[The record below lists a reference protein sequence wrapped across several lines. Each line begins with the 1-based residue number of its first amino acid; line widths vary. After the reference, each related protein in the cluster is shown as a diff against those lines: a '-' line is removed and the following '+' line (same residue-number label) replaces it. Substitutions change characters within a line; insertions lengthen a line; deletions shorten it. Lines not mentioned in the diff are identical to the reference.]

1 MAFEIPDHFHS
12 SFTRNVEL
20 LLQQEESILGDMV
33 SMANYN
39 GESAQVVKQFGE
51 VEFVEKSQRNADTAF
66 STITHKQRWVFPSDF
81 TLALPVDK
89 EDEIRMLDSPLSPYV
104 RAMQAAWNRKKD
116 EVIANAFF
124 GSSQTG
130 TNGGTATTFTAGNIV
145 PITAGASADTGLN
158 VEKLI
163 QVKELAIAA
172 EVDLAREQLCC
183 ALTGQQVGDL
193 LRSLEVRSADYNDVR
208 ALVNGEVDTFMGIK
222 FRIYERWGSNANSG
236 SSSSRKIPVWVKSGM
251 HLGMWNSLETKI
263 GERPDKEY
271 LTQVFMRGTLGAT
284 RTQEDKVFQ
293 ILCTEA

>member
-12 SFTRNVEL
+12 TFTANVEL
-20 LLQQEESILGDMV
+20 LLQQKESLLGDLV
-33 SMANYN
+33 TVANYS

-51 VEFVEKSQRNADTAF
+51 VEFVEKQSRNVDTAF
-66 STITHKQRWVFPSDF
+66 STIAHKQRWVFPSDF

-89 EDEIRMLDSPLSPYV
+89 EDEIRMLDSPLSPYAQ
-104 RAMQAAWNRKKD
+104 AMQAAWNRKKD
-116 EVIANAFF
+116 QVIANAFF

-130 TNGGTATTFTAGNIV
+130 VNGGTATTFPAGNIV
-145 PITAGASADTGLN
+145 AITAGASADTGLN

-172 EVDLAREQLCC
+172 EVDLASEQLCC
-183 ALTGQQVGDL
+183 AVTGQQVGDL

-263 GERPDKEY
+263 GERADKEY